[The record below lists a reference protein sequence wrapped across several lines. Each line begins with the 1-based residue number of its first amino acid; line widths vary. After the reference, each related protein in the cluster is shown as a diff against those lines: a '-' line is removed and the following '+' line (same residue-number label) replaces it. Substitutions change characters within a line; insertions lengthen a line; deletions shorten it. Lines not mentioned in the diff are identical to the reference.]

1 MVDNFL
7 HVLFQLS
14 RQSLCAPFCTRDPYE
29 GNSTVHLENA
39 EKRVVELYSSGKV
52 RREKTIVATVVV

>member
-1 MVDNFL
+1 MVDTVIW

-39 EKRVVELYSSGKV
+39 EKESSRVQVGKSG
-52 RREKTIVATVVV
+52 EETIVATVFV